1 MDENDQKDIFNYL
14 KNKTIS
20 EIPITG
26 NPRFDQVIQRS
37 KKQHERG
44 KIDISK
50 REDILLM
57 ASMQRRSQYDSSS
70 INKISKKY

>member
-1 MDENDQKDIFNYL
+1 MDENDQKDIFIYL
-14 KNKTIS
+14 KNKNII

-37 KKQHERG
+37 KKQHELG

-57 ASMQRRSQYDSSS
+57 ARMHLVDLNM
-70 INKISKKY
+70 ILDNLI